1 MQTTA
6 DNSPFGK
13 TCGREPQ
20 LLTNVARMRRS
31 AEISAG
37 LLAFRRRNALEVL
50 LAHPGGP
57 FWAKKDDGA
66 WTIPKGISEADTD
79 LLTTARREFTEETN
93 LAATGDFI
101 ALTPVK
107 QKSGKI
113 VHAWALEADFDLKS
127 FASNT
132 FEIEWPPK
140 SGRRQAFPEIDRIAW
155 FDISTAMAKILPY
168 QRPLL
173 IELRERISAMP

>member
-1 MQTTA
+1 MTRT
-6 DNSPFGK
+6 SP
-13 TCGREPQ
+13 
-20 LLTNVARMRRS
+20 
-31 AEISAG
+31 ISAG
-37 LLAFRRRNALEVL
+37 LLAFRRRDGLEVL

-66 WTIPKGISEADTD
+66 WTIPKGLAEPGAA
-79 LLTTARREFTEETN
+79 LLETARREFTEETN
-93 LAATGDFI
+93 LMPSGELI
-101 ALTPVK
+101 ELKPVA

-113 VHAWALEADFDLKS
+113 VHAWAVEGDFDLTQ

-140 SGRRQAFPEIDRIAW
+140 SGRRRAFPEIDRVAY
-155 FDISTAMAKILPY
+155 FSMPAAMKKIIPY

-173 IELRERISAMP
+173 IELERRVA